1 MARWDDILTL
11 PVQEPSTIQFSSSDL
26 NWFKVE
32 GWRQNVDDVA
42 LIPFTRVEDFV
53 KGESSSVECP
63 TRFRVEARR
72 KKAEGSSYKPRVDGY
87 LEYILYWCCYGPD
100 DHRKGGTSRP
110 SRRCIK
116 PSKKKSA
123 GRPHTKRGCVCHF
136 IVKRLY
142 AQPSVALIIY
152 NQRKHVDKTG
162 CPCHGPLDHKAIGTR
177 FMYAPYISEELRL
190 RITSMLYAG
199 FSVESIMQ
207 KHMKAIE
214 RHGGPS
220 NRDDLLSHIYVRKL
234 ERDIRRSTY
243 ELDSNDALSVEIWV
257 ENHRSKV
264 FYYQGSSDTDAF
276 ILGIQ
281 TEWQLQQMILFGNN
295 NLIAVDSSFGVKKLK
310 YPVYTLLVFDS
321 NQIAIPIAWVISASF
336 SSHDVHKWMR
346 SLHDR
351 ICAKDSTWRLNG
363 FIVDDA
369 MTETAKIRD
378 VFQCS
383 TLLCLWRVRRAW
395 HRNVIKKCANSEM
408 QREML
413 KRLGHIMYS
422 TWSGSNILDAMEE
435 FMEDFIDQSAFL
447 EYLKAQWMPKIEMW
461 VTAMRTLPLASQE
474 TCAAIEAYH
483 SKLKSKLF
491 NEADTGAYQRTD
503 WLVHKLTTEV
513 HSYYWFDDFSEENDL
528 CGYMRD
534 GELASN
540 SWHRALYISDSDV
553 ILNDKDLQFA
563 KVVSQ
568 SDHSQTHIVWNPG
581 TEFAICDCSWS
592 MLGNLCKHV
601 IKAGMVCHDHQL
613 ARPSMALQTYHQ
625 ALHSLLQCPPNG
637 SIVLDHAIALAI
649 HTQQDL
655 KRLLGLS
662 NYRGTNP
669 PLTMVPGNWVCKKSR
684 TKRKVSTT
692 EENKDVVC
700 GNKVSS
706 DGDNEAVSHK
716 IASAEKTDRT
726 TKV

>member
-295 NLIAVDSSFGVKKLK
+295 NLIAVDSSFGVKK
-310 YPVYTLLVFDS
+310 
-321 NQIAIPIAWVISASF
+321 
-336 SSHDVHKWMR
+336 
-346 SLHDR
+346 
-351 ICAKDSTWRLNG
+351 
-363 FIVDDA
+363 
-369 MTETAKIRD
+369 
-378 VFQCS
+378 
-383 TLLCLWRVRRAW
+383 
-395 HRNVIKKCANSEM
+395 
-408 QREML
+408 
-413 KRLGHIMYS
+413 
-422 TWSGSNILDAMEE
+422 
-435 FMEDFIDQSAFL
+435 
-447 EYLKAQWMPKIEMW
+447 IE
-461 VTAMRTLPLASQE
+461 
-474 TCAAIEAYH
+474 
-483 SKLKSKLF
+483 
-491 NEADTGAYQRTD
+491 
-503 WLVHKLTTEV
+503 
-513 HSYYWFDDFSEENDL
+513 
-528 CGYMRD
+528 
-534 GELASN
+534 
-540 SWHRALYISDSDV
+540 
-553 ILNDKDLQFA
+553 
-563 KVVSQ
+563 
-568 SDHSQTHIVWNPG
+568 
-581 TEFAICDCSWS
+581 
-592 MLGNLCKHV
+592 
-601 IKAGMVCHDHQL
+601 
-613 ARPSMALQTYHQ
+613 
-625 ALHSLLQCPPNG
+625 
-637 SIVLDHAIALAI
+637 
-649 HTQQDL
+649 
-655 KRLLGLS
+655 
-662 NYRGTNP
+662 
-669 PLTMVPGNWVCKKSR
+669 
-684 TKRKVSTT
+684 
-692 EENKDVVC
+692 
-700 GNKVSS
+700 VSS
-706 DGDNEAVSHK
+706 LYS
-716 IASAEKTDRT
+716 SCL
-726 TKV
+726 